1 MKSMFNSNRGS
12 IYIYII
18 YIYITHMGCV
28 CHVTSS
34 LFFGS
39 AELAA
44 QPEKCQVDESAPKA
58 GDSVFSSEPPRDP
71 RTGDEHDPVALETD
85 EEQLNCCLFMLFQHD
100 FVVGGVQLVGLGGGR
115 PDCHGLLP
123 ELCPAARREQCRGM
137 LAAALMTDSR
147 SSTGFDRQPVR
158 PPNSGPGPMTTVA
171 HRTNS

>member
-1 MKSMFNSNRGS
+1 
-12 IYIYII
+12 
-18 YIYITHMGCV
+18 MGCV

-100 FVVGGVQLVGLGGGR
+100 FVVGGVQLVGLGGGAVLTVT
-115 PDCHGLLP
+115 DCFPNCVQLLA
-123 ELCPAARREQCRGM
+123 E
-137 LAAALMTDSR
+137 
-147 SSTGFDRQPVR
+147 SSAVECSLQL
-158 PPNSGPGPMTTVA
+158 
-171 HRTNS
+171 